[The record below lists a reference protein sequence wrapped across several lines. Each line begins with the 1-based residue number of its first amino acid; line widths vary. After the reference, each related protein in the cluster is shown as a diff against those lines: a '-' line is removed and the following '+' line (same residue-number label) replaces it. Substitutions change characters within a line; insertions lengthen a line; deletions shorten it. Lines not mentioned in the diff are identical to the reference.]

1 MRDGAWDT
9 GFIPHAPCLIPHA
22 HPDMIQRPQTVY
34 LFLGAGFLALFAALT
49 FEWLPGLASMS
60 TAYAPIT
67 AAAAV
72 LAAVVALVAVFLYK
86 DRKRQR
92 TVIGA
97 AQVLA
102 LLALVPLLAGL
113 FLSTPDAPAVAPDA
127 GYGPYLL
134 ALVPLVAF
142 ILLRMARRGVD
153 RDIATIRSMDRLR

>member
-1 MRDGAWDT
+1 
-9 GFIPHAPCLIPHA
+9 
-22 HPDMIQRPQTVY
+22 MIQRPQSLY
-34 LFLGAGFLALFAALT
+34 LVLGAGLLAVFAALT
-49 FEWLPGLASMS
+49 FEWVPGLASMS
-60 TAYAPIT
+60 AAYAPLT

-72 LAAVVALVAVFLYK
+72 LAAIVALVAVFLYK

-92 TVIGA
+92 RVIGV

-113 FLSTPDAPAVAPDA
+113 FLSTPDAPAVEPAA
-127 GYGPYLL
+127 GYGPYLI

-142 ILLRMARRGVD
+142 VLLRMARRGVD